1 MNDSRPVL
9 FLILAI
15 GCASPAIADEL
26 VSTYISAAAIDATI
40 ANAPADSVSD
50 QQIRHVEAPQTN
62 LGVGVVH
69 RPALARGETIRVIRH
84 HNQSEVYRVVS
95 GRGTLVTMVNAT
107 DEEPLDPD
115 GEIVR
120 TLTGPSSYGVA
131 AGPMQ
136 EQEIGPGDVVIIPAG
151 LAHGFSEIV
160 GEITYLVVRVDPDR
174 LVELK

>member
-1 MNDSRPVL
+1 MNNPIPLLLSMSVVG
-9 FLILAI
+9 LASQ
-15 GCASPAIADEL
+15 AYADEL
-26 VSTYISAAAIDATI
+26 VSTYISAADIDATI
-40 ANAPADSVSD
+40 AGAPADSVSD
-50 QQIRHVEAPQTN
+50 QQIRHVAAPQEN

-69 RPALARGETIRVIRH
+69 RPALAKGETIRVIRH

-95 GRGTLVTMVNAT
+95 GHGTLVTSVNAT

-115 GEIVR
+115 GEVVR

-136 EQEIGPGDVVIIPAG
+136 QQEIGPGDVVIIPAG

-160 GEITYLVVRVDPDR
+160 GEITYLVVRIDPDR

>member
-1 MNDSRPVL
+1 MKFGQPIFAVL
-9 FLILAI
+9 IAAGFAT
-15 GCASPAIADEL
+15 PAAADDL
-26 VSTYISAAAIDATI
+26 VSTVISAADIDATI

-69 RPALARGETIRVIRH
+69 RPAMAKGETIRVIRH

-95 GRGTLVTMVNAT
+95 GRGMLVTMMGAT

-115 GEIVR
+115 GDIVR
-120 TLTGPSSYGVA
+120 TLTGPSSYGIA

-151 LAHGFSEIV
+151 LAHGFSEID
-160 GEITYLVVRVDPDR
+160 GEITYLVVRIDPDR